1 MSTRERYQQSELV
14 KANSK
19 FSRVRATIES
29 AFYGNNVHEVKSV
42 AEAYELAKR
51 QPGVI
56 ETDLPILHTSDFGL
70 PVGAKQLVYN
80 HGKIL
85 GRTASTRHFVDDP
98 EEDAAALTN
107 SLYED
112 IYAGHEQKYLKTT
125 VLVGLDAS
133 FSLKAHLML
142 QEDQAFNLLSYM
154 LNFRFFDEKA
164 AEMYGKS
171 KLYDEGDLYFYF
183 DPNVTDPAYPNG
195 LAIFDAPHNCAA
207 VFGLLYFGE
216 LKKGTLTLAWALAH
230 RHGYAACHGGEQ
242 AFHFEDKKDKVFAF
256 YGLSGSGKS
265 TLNHADHDGKY
276 DITVLHDDAY
286 IISREDGSSVALE
299 PAYFDKTHDYPAGH
313 HETKYYTTVMNC
325 AVTLDEARAECF
337 GYGRPPEQ

>member
-85 GRTASTRHFVDDP
+85 GRTASARHFVDDP

-142 QEDQAFNLLSYM
+142 PEDQAFNLLSYM

-171 KLYDEGDLYFYF
+171 KLYDKGDLYFYF

-207 VFGLLYFGE
+207 ALL
-216 LKKGTLTLAWALAH
+216 W
-230 RHGYAACHGGEQ
+230 
-242 AFHFEDKKDKVFAF
+242 
-256 YGLSGSGKS
+256 
-265 TLNHADHDGKY
+265 
-276 DITVLHDDAY
+276 
-286 IISREDGSSVALE
+286 
-299 PAYFDKTHDYPAGH
+299 
-313 HETKYYTTVMNC
+313 
-325 AVTLDEARAECF
+325 
-337 GYGRPPEQ
+337 